1 MSDEHNENENHMIEE
16 PNETNETDW
25 FSFSLSDFEYD
36 TSANWNGFQF
46 DDEFNAT
53 DNGQLQRKRII
64 LDEADLLKRLRD
76 VSSRDTKALPPTL
89 FEFYDNC
96 KNYFHLEF
104 MALLKALISNVDTA
118 KKLEEKSKAGNLF
131 EFYKFELSS
140 KLNFGKHQICR
151 DAAAKCNARL
161 EELIRNFGTSLQVE
175 TQIAR
180 ECTAVELRNQLK
192 ACSADFLDFGE
203 REWVKQCN
211 KTSQFNILDQHFVV
225 KGQDIETPMR
235 TSDDED
241 DDDGDDVALELK
253 DTPRSKPDIPKS
265 QLFTISTYLYAAAI
279 NDSKTLVDI
288 DIRKRRAHITAAK
301 EKEAKLKAS
310 QREVDLQADAI
321 KPSDAVMTLG
331 RRFAAINAR
340 LDELQKSTAQTTNVD
355 DDDADVEERL
365 AALEERLHA
374 LESSD
379 PAAKLH
385 PSKNVKPA
393 DAAETQQSASARRRA
408 AKKRRAEAAA
418 SEASSTSPAPTTSR
432 TPTSG
437 SQQPRPATLNNVNG
451 QEKASKK
458 QDARAPGGQEKRGR
472 DQSNDG
478 ARRSQHEK
486 QRPHSAERQ
495 SAKPRFQRGQGRG
508 RGPGQGPTRA

>member
-1 MSDEHNENENHMIEE
+1 MSDEHNESENQMIEE
-16 PNETNETDW
+16 PKETNW

-36 TSANWNGFQF
+36 TSADWNGFQF

-53 DNGQLQRKRII
+53 DNGQLQRKQII
-64 LDEADLLKRLRD
+64 LDEADLLKRMRD
-76 VSSRDTKALPPTL
+76 ESTRDTKVLPSTL

-96 KNYFHLEF
+96 KNHFHLEF
-104 MALLKALISNVDTA
+104 MALLKALISNVETA
-118 KKLEEKSKAGNLF
+118 KKLEEKSKAGNLLN
-131 EFYKFELSS
+131 FYKFELSS
-140 KLNFGKHQICR
+140 KLNFGKHQICQ

-161 EELIRNFGTSLQVE
+161 EQLIRDFGTSLQVE

-180 ECTAVELRNQLK
+180 ECTAAELRNQLK

-211 KTSQFNILDQHFVV
+211 KTSQYNILDQHFVV
-225 KGQDIETPMR
+225 KGQNIETPTR

-241 DDDGDDVALELK
+241 DDEGDDDALELK
-253 DTPRSKPDIPKS
+253 DTPRSKPDIPKF
-265 QLFTISTYLYAAAI
+265 QFFTISTYLYAAAI
-279 NDSKTLVDI
+279 NDSKKLVDM

-301 EKEAKLKAS
+301 EKAAKEKAL
-310 QREVDLQADAI
+310 QREVDIRADAI

-340 LDELQKSTAQTTNVD
+340 LDELQESTAQTTNVG

-365 AALEERLHA
+365 AALEERLRA

-385 PSKNVKPA
+385 PSKNEKPA
-393 DAAETQQSASARRRA
+393 DAAKTQQSANARRRA
-408 AKKRRAEAAA
+408 VKKRRAEEAA
-418 SEASSTSPAPTTSR
+418 SETSSTTPAHTTPR
-432 TPTSG
+432 TTTSG
-437 SQQPRPATLNNVNG
+437 SHQPRPATLNNVNG
-451 QEKASKK
+451 QGKASKK
-458 QDARAPGGQEKRGR
+458 QDVGPPGGQEKRGR

-478 ARRSQHEK
+478 ARRPQHER

-495 SAKPRFQRGQGRG
+495 SGKPRFQRGHGSG